1 MRLSMISVLYQEYSS
16 SHSKSHF
23 KCTSLHW
30 DAVFKEGRRRRQ
42 GVVCEYVC
50 VCLLENR
57 GVQCAK
63 VTCSSSTLN
72 EEYRQPVGLP

>member
-30 DAVFKEGRRRRQ
+30 DGVFKEGRRRRQ

-50 VCLLENR
+50 VCVSAGE
-57 GVQCAK
+57 
-63 VTCSSSTLN
+63 
-72 EEYRQPVGLP
+72 